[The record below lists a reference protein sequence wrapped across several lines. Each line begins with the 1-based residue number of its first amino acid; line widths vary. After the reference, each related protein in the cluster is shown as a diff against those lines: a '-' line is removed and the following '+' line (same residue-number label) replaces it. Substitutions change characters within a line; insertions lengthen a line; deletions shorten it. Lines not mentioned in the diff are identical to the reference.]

1 MKVLSADGSVGFPHV
16 RVGHCQAL
24 YLEEPRTRLSTGF
37 FYGSLKGGALTALRG
52 GFSGSRDY
60 IEANA
65 YTVRVTLID
74 FDAVF

>member
-1 MKVLSADGSVGFPHV
+1 MSA
-16 RVGHCQAL
+16 
-24 YLEEPRTRLSTGF
+24 GF

-65 YTVRVTLID
+65 HTVRVTLID